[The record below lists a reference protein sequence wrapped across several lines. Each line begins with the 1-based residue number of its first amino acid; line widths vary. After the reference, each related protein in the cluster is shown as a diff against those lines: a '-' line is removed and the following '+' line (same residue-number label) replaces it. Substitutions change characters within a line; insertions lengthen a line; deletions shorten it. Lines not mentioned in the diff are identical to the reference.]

1 MAERR
6 KEDRMRFRYG
16 KCLNDEKC
24 EKGKSREIIEVP
36 RHKEFVCPECGKKLV
51 DCAPPKRKSKTPVI
65 AVGAVIVA
73 AAIGAGIWWMCKP
86 SDENMKTTIAEEV
99 KDTETDTTTIG
110 QDSIQEEQVTSVP
123 VVEQKAIAVE
133 KKEAKTSVADSQP
146 ASSEHKLSYGVWK
159 GGWKNG
165 QPHDTHGTMKYTS
178 NHLIDSRDP
187 KQRMAEPGD
196 YVIGEWANGKLVQ
209 GVWYDSS
216 NTVKGSILI
225 GQ

>member
-1 MAERR
+1 MAER
-6 KEDRMRFRYG
+6 KTDRMRFRYG
-16 KCLNDEKC
+16 KCLNENC
-24 EKGKSREIIEVP
+24 EKGKSKEIIEVP
-36 RHKEFVCPECGKKLV
+36 TRKDFVCPECGKNLFE
-51 DCAPPKRKSKTPVI
+51 CAPPKKPSKTPVI
-65 AVGAVIVA
+65 AICAIVA
-73 AAIGAGIWWMCKP
+73 AAAVGTGIWWMCKP
-86 SDENMKTTIAEEV
+86 SGERLETTVAEGTIV
-99 KDTETDTTTIG
+99 TEKETEAMG
-110 QDSIQEEQVTSVP
+110 KDSIQEEQVTSVP

-133 KKEAKTSVADSQP
+133 KKEPKTSVRESQP
-146 ASSEHKLSYGVWK
+146 TSSEHKLSYGVWK

-196 YVIGEWANGKLVQ
+196 YVIGEWSNGKLVQ
-209 GVWYDSS
+209 GVWYDRS